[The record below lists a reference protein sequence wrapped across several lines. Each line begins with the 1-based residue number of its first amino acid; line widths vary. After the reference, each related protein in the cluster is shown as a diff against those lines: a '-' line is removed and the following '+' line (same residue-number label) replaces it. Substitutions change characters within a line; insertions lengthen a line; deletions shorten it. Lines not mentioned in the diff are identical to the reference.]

1 MPPLYLYKNAIMKF
15 MWLFHVAS
23 INKNRQNI
31 NSIKLPSEA
40 YSRSFA
46 NKGQMVTKQQ
56 SDQHNRNY
64 TTCL

>member
-1 MPPLYLYKNAIMKF
+1 MKF
-15 MWLFHVAS
+15 MWFFRVAS
-23 INKNRQNI
+23 ISKNRRNI
-31 NSIKLPSEA
+31 SNIKLPSEA

-64 TTCL
+64 AACL